1 MRHSDSGA
9 GRGKLIGTLAV
20 LLAVAYVAI
29 KTIPVY
35 VHNYEL
41 HDYIGQLA
49 IQATVSRAPAE
60 GIRNNVVAKAQDLN
74 LPVSP
79 ENVKVQAGHNVTILV
94 DYTVPIDLKVY
105 TWVLHFKPSAENRAL
120 L

>member
-1 MRHSDSGA
+1 MRHSDSGV
-9 GRGKLIGTLAV
+9 GHKLILTLGAMAAIAYIAV
-20 LLAVAYVAI
+20 
-29 KTIPVY
+29 KTLPVY

-41 HDYIGQLA
+41 KDYIGQLA

-105 TWVLHFKPSAENRAL
+105 TWVLHFKPSAENRSL